1 MEFPLSQLVLA
12 DALGMTSV
20 HVNRVLQ
27 ALRRSGALEL
37 QRGVMRIV
45 DPARLTE
52 ISGFDENYLHRRLR
66 RPAAD

>member
-1 MEFPLSQLVLA
+1 MDFPLSQLVLS

-27 ALRRSGALEL
+27 ALRGSGAIEL
-37 QRGVMRIV
+37 RRGVLRIV
-45 DPARLTE
+45 DVSKLTE

-66 RPAAD
+66 RPDQG